1 MSGIEK
7 NYKPSIANHKE
18 FIGGSNSI
26 QAIYSL
32 EFEICIFSREQNKKS
47 LINISNLVVRLLSK
61 ETLKIPR
68 YTAAGL
74 KLNDLFFDEAR
85 DLIHNKLT
93 MRYKAMIKKELM

>member
-1 MSGIEK
+1 MLLRKGVKEMDLR
-7 NYKPSIANHKE
+7 E
-18 FIGGSNSI
+18 FIEGQSKEDSG
-26 QAIYSL
+26 
-32 EFEICIFSREQNKKS
+32 NKKS